1 MNGKVIALLRNVAS
15 VVAAAALLLLSGQE
29 RAAIALVLDMDT
41 LSLAARFDSGV
52 NFLKLL
58 ALSGGMPTLV
68 SVPKDRIREVVTKLG
83 ISSHDAATI
92 RA

>member
-1 MNGKVIALLRNVAS
+1 VDATARHGKYDKT
-15 VVAAAALLLLSGQE
+15 LLLLAGQE
-29 RAAIALVLDMDT
+29 RAAIALILDMDT

-58 ALSGGMPTLV
+58 GLSGGMPTLV
-68 SVPKDRIREVVTKLG
+68 SVPKDRVGHVVAKLG
-83 ISSHDAATI
+83 ISSDDAATI